1 MQHGYGFQ
9 RPESQQ
15 KVWKRPRRR
24 IVQNLTNDTTT
35 YAFTYKCYD
44 CNQPYEISLGDN
56 SEIECKYCNS
66 RVIRKESSKK
76 PHVLDAV

>member
-9 RPESQQ
+9 RPEVHT

-24 IVQNLTNDTTT
+24 IVQNLTNDTTN
-35 YAFTYKCYD
+35 YAFIYKCYD